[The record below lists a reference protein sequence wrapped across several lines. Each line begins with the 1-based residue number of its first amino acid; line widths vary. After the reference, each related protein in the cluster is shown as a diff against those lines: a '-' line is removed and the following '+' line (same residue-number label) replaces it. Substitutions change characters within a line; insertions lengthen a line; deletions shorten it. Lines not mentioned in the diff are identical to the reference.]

1 VLKKHYI
8 KTEIAKM
15 KKGYHLSTCSTCKRI
30 LSEIDTTDFEL
41 QDLKKEGLSVEQ
53 VEELAKLSGSYESLL
68 NRRATKYKEMG
79 LKDKKLSE
87 QEYKE
92 LLLSHYTFLKRPVF
106 VLEETIFVG
115 NAKKTVEA
123 LKEYLS

>member
-1 VLKKHYI
+1 
-8 KTEIAKM
+8 M
-15 KKGYHLSTCSTCKRI
+15 KKAYHLSTCSTCKRI

-53 VEELAKLSGSYESLL
+53 VEELAKLSGSYESLI
-68 NRRATKYKEMG
+68 NRRATKFKEMG
-79 LKDKKLSE
+79 LKDKELSE
-87 QEYKE
+87 QEHKD

-106 VLEETIFVG
+106 VVDETIFVG

-123 LKEYLS
+123 LKGHLS

>member
-1 VLKKHYI
+1 MKLNYI
-8 KTEIAKM
+8 KM
-15 KKGYHLSTCSTCKRI
+15 KKAYHLGTCSTCKRI

-53 VEELAKLSGSYESLL
+53 VEGLARLSGSYESLL

-79 LKDKKLSE
+79 LKDKNLSE
-87 QEYKE
+87 QEYKD

-106 VLEETIFVG
+106 VVDEMIFVG

-123 LKEYLS
+123 LKAHLS

>member
-1 VLKKHYI
+1 
-8 KTEIAKM
+8 M
-15 KKGYHLSTCSTCKRI
+15 KKVYHLGTCSTCKRI

-41 QDLKKEGLSVEQ
+41 QDLKKEGLSLEQ
-53 VEELAKLSGSYESLL
+53 VEDLAKLSGSYESLL

-79 LKDKKLSE
+79 LKDKELSE

-106 VLEETIFVG
+106 VLEESIFVG
-115 NAKKTVEA
+115 NAKKTGEA
-123 LKEYLS
+123 LKNHLS

>member
-1 VLKKHYI
+1 
-8 KTEIAKM
+8 M

-106 VLEETIFVG
+106 VLGETIFVG

>member
-1 VLKKHYI
+1 
-8 KTEIAKM
+8 M
-15 KKGYHLSTCSTCKRI
+15 KKAYHLGTCSTCKRI

-41 QDLKKEGLSVEQ
+41 QDLKKKGLSVEQ

-79 LKDKKLSE
+79 LKDKELSE
-87 QEYKE
+87 EEYKD

-106 VLEETIFVG
+106 VLEETILVG

-123 LKEYLS
+123 LKAHLS

>member
-1 VLKKHYI
+1 
-8 KTEIAKM
+8 M
-15 KKGYHLSTCSTCKRI
+15 KKVYHLSTCSTCKRI
-30 LSEIDTTDFEL
+30 LSEIDTANMEL

-68 NRRATKYKEMG
+68 NRRATKYKEMD
-79 LKDKKLSE
+79 LKNKNLSE
-87 QEYKE
+87 QEYKD

-106 VLEETIFVG
+106 VLDKTIFVG